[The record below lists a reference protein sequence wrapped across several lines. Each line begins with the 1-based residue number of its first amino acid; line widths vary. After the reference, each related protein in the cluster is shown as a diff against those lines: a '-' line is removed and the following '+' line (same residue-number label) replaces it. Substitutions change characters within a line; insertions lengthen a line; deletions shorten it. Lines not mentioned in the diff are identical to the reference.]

1 MGVTREF
8 DVIVLGGG
16 AAGEN
21 IAGRCSGAGL
31 SVVLVERALVGGECS
46 YWACIPSKTLLRA
59 GEAVASARRV
69 PGARSAVVGD
79 LDVAEALGWRDEMV
93 GDYND
98 GSQVRWLE
106 GTGATL
112 VRGQGRLAGERVV
125 DVELPE
131 GGRERLAARRAVVV
145 ATGSRNIVPPIE
157 GLSDIDFWDNKRATG
172 AKEAPRRLLVLG
184 GGAVGVE
191 MAQAWRR
198 LGSEEVTLVQR
209 GSRLLTRE
217 EPFAGRELA
226 DAFAREG
233 IEVLTGAEMT
243 AVDRPSGDGPVTAT
257 LSGRGDIVADELLVA
272 VGRRPATDDL
282 GLGSVGL
289 PDGEPIDVD
298 ETLRATS
305 IGSGWL
311 YAVGDVNGKALLT
324 HMGKYQARIAS
335 DHIAG
340 KRARDVADACG
351 APRVIFTDPQVAA
364 VGLTEAEA
372 RARGID
378 VRTVR
383 QKTGEVAG
391 STVSGKGLGGTSHI
405 VVDRARRVVV
415 GATFTGHGTG
425 ELLHSATIAVVAGVP
440 LDVMWHA
447 VPSFPTVSEVWLR
460 LLEAY
465 GL

>member
-1 MGVTREF
+1 VTREF

-21 IAGRCSGAGL
+21 VAGRCAGAGL
-31 SVVLVERALVGGECS
+31 SVALVERALVGGECS

-59 GEAVASARRV
+59 GEAVAAARRV

-79 LDVAEALGWRDEMV
+79 VDAAAALAWRDEMV
-93 GDYND
+93 ADYKD

-106 GTGATL
+106 GAGAML
-112 VRGQGRLAGERVV
+112 VRGHGRLAGERVV
-125 DVELPE
+125 EVDLT
-131 GGRERLAARRAVVV
+131 GGGKERLAARRAVVV
-145 ATGSRNIVPPIE
+145 ATGSRNIVPPVDGLRDIE
-157 GLSDIDFWDNKRATG
+157 FWDNKSATG
-172 AKEAPRRLLVLG
+172 AKEPPRRLLVLG

-209 GSRLLTRE
+209 GDRLLARE
-217 EPFAGRELA
+217 EPFAGQELA

-233 IEVLTGAEMT
+233 IEVLTDAEMT
-243 AVDRPSGDGPVTAT
+243 AVRRPSSDGPVTAS
-257 LSGRGDIVADELLVA
+257 LSGRREIVADELLVA
-272 VGRRPATDDL
+272 VGRRPATKDL
-282 GLGSVGL
+282 GLESLGL

-298 ETLRATS
+298 ECLRATA
-305 IGSGWL
+305 IARGWL

-340 KRARDVADACG
+340 RRARDVADACG

-364 VGLTEAEA
+364 VGLTEAAA
-372 RARGID
+372 RAKGID

-383 QKTGEVAG
+383 QKTGDVAG

-405 VVDRARRVVV
+405 VVDPARRIVV
-415 GATFTGHGTG
+415 GATFTGHGVG
-425 ELLHSATIAVVAGVP
+425 ELVHSATIAVVAQVP

>member
-1 MGVTREF
+1 VTREF

-21 IAGRCSGAGL
+21 VAGRCSVSGL

-59 GEAVASARRV
+59 GEAVAAARRV
-69 PGARSAVVGD
+69 PGARAAVVGD
-79 LDVAEALGWRDEMV
+79 LDVADALAWRDEMV
-93 GDYND
+93 GSYDD

-106 GTGATL
+106 GAGAAL
-112 VRGQGRLAGERVV
+112 VRGHGRLVGRRAVEV
-125 DVELPE
+125 DLQ
-131 GGRERLAARRAVVV
+131 GGGTERLAARRAVVV
-145 ATGSRNIVPPIE
+145 ATGSRNVVPAIE
-157 GLSDIDFWDNKRATG
+157 GLGGIGFWDSRRATG
-172 AKEAPRRLLVLG
+172 AKEPPRRLLILG

-198 LGSEEVTLVQR
+198 LGSQEVTIVQR
-209 GSRLLTRE
+209 GDRLLARE

-226 DAFAREG
+226 GAFASEG
-233 IEVLTGAEMT
+233 IDVLTRTEMT
-243 AVDRPSGDGPVTAT
+243 AVRRSSSDGPVTAT
-257 LSGRGDIVADELLVA
+257 LTDGREIVADELLVA
-272 VGRRPATDDL
+272 VGRRPATKDV
-282 GLGSVGL
+282 GLDSVGL
-289 PDGEPIDVD
+289 QEGEPIDVD
-298 ETLRATS
+298 ECLRATA
-305 IGSGWL
+305 IEDGWL

-324 HMGKYQARIAS
+324 HMGKYQARIAA

-340 KRARDVADACG
+340 KRVRDVADACG

-364 VGLTEAEA
+364 VGLTEEMA
-372 RARGID
+372 RSEGID

-383 QKTGEVAG
+383 HGTGEVAG
-391 STVSGKGLGGTSHI
+391 TSVSGRGLGGTSHF
-405 VVDRARRVVV
+405 VVDPARRVLV
-415 GATFTGHGTG
+415 GATFTGHGVG
-425 ELLHSATIAVVAGVP
+425 ELVHSATIAVVGAVP

-460 LLEAY
+460 LLETY